1 MTELTTQIPPNMP
14 TFAGVERCDDL
25 HAIDADIAVIGTPY
39 GVIYP
44 SYTERPRYSE
54 GAESIRQHSQK
65 FGKFREHYDFD
76 LGGTMFDGKP
86 IKIVDCGDVIGDPD
100 GGSENHERVAE
111 AVRIIRNSG
120 ATVITLGGNDGTSTP
135 VMEGLDANMGVS
147 IVHFDAHLDYRD
159 EVEGL
164 TDGWSSSMRR
174 ASEMEH
180 MLSPIH
186 LGLRGLGSARPDDV
200 HDAAANGSTFVTARE
215 IYDRGGKS
223 VAASLPKMDD
233 IYIHFDVD
241 VMDLAIASGAGAPA
255 MGGID
260 YWQATDLLT
269 GTANSGRVIG
279 AHFSSFIP
287 SLDPSGIT
295 SMLVAQLIMNLISA
309 MARSEQFEHLN

>member
-1 MTELTTQIPPNMP
+1 MTNLMIPVPEDKP
-14 TFAGVERCDDL
+14 TFAGAERCTDL
-25 HAIDADIAVIGTPY
+25 NDLDAEIAIIGTPY

-54 GAESIRQHSQK
+54 GAESLRKYSQK

-76 LGGTMFDGKP
+76 LGGTMLNGKT
-86 IKIVDCGDVIGDPD
+86 IRIVDCGDVVGDPD
-100 GGSENHERVAE
+100 GGSENHARVE
-111 AVRIIRNSG
+111 DAVRLIRSKG

-135 VMEGLDANMGVS
+135 VMRGLNASSDVS

-164 TDGWSSSMRR
+164 NDGWSSSMRR

-180 MLSPIH
+180 MGKPVH
-186 LGLRGLGSARPDDV
+186 LGLRGLGSARPNDV
-200 HDAAANGSTFVTARE
+200 QDAAANGSTFITARE
-215 IYDRGGKS
+215 IYDRGGKE
-223 VAASLPKMDD
+223 VAKTLPGMDD

-255 MGGID
+255 MGGLD
-260 YWQATDLLT
+260 YWQATDLLQ
-269 GTANSGRVIG
+269 GTANSGRVIA
-279 AHFSSFIP
+279 AHFSSFVP

-309 MARSEQFEHLN
+309 MARSNQFEHLN